1 MLVGFAG
8 ETTGLVDNT
17 TAYLSTQVPFGQAKS
32 VAYVAFAAAS
42 IFDLLEGRRF
52 QMAEAQLG
60 LLLCAIE
67 QAALR
72 EWRWNHAW
80 LLTHQPEP
88 PWHRIRHT
96 LDRSSIQ
103 TMSRLASPVWMAATI
118 AYSRDAAV
126 LAEADRSTRRTEQ
139 EEERAAQPKGKGQQQ
154 QKATPP

>member
-1 MLVGFAG
+1 MELFRQELREHPERITQEIRRNRRELLLGFAG

-42 IFDLLEGRRF
+42 IFDLMERRRF

-60 LLLCAIE
+60 LLLCAVE

-80 LLTHQPEP
+80 LLTH
-88 PWHRIRHT
+88 
-96 LDRSSIQ
+96 
-103 TMSRLASPVWMAATI
+103 
-118 AYSRDAAV
+118 
-126 LAEADRSTRRTEQ
+126 
-139 EEERAAQPKGKGQQQ
+139 
-154 QKATPP
+154 